1 MTRDT
6 CFPGGGTHIT
16 RDICFP
22 GGGTHITRDTCFQLG
37 EHISLG
43 IRFSQVGE
51 HISLGIRVSQVV
63 EHMSLLVGAYYLNY
77 LIIIGIV
84 LITMLYMLFDMH
96 TDIGQEIQP
105 PSLHFWLCT
114 IMEGNLS
121 VLRLFHCPCLY
132 FINIVFLFLRQ

>member
-1 MTRDT
+1 MFPRWGTHIHRDM

-16 RDICFP
+16 KGMCFP
-22 GGGTHITRDTCFQLG
+22 G
-37 EHISLG
+37 
-43 IRFSQVGE
+43 GE